1 MSFKLVFSIIL
12 LVMLTTY
19 VFAEAQDELDYKSD
33 EILVRFYP
41 KAKGLQR
48 SISEKAQILQ
58 SEKCGEI
65 TRSYKIVPGLTHVK
79 LPKGLSVQE
88 ALKKLNKRKDI
99 ISARPNYKIYLDSY
113 PNDPYFPQLW
123 GLHNTGQEH
132 PIEGGDNDYGTED
145 ADIDAPEAWD
155 IFTGNQDIIVAVLD
169 SGIDY
174 NHSDLSDNMW
184 INQAELI
191 GDPNSDDDGNGY
203 KDDIYGYDFAD
214 GDSDPNDYYY
224 HGTHVAGTIGAVGSN
239 NIGVSGVCWNVK
251 LMDVKIFPNYGEES
265 FIDKAIAGIEYAVDN
280 GATILNNSW
289 GGGPADSDLY
299 DAIKAAQTAGVLFIA
314 AAGNN
319 VLDEDWNV
327 VLNNDIYPHY
337 PSSYDLDNIISVM
350 ASDHDDVRSQ
360 WNAYFESHYG
370 LTSVDIAAP
379 GSDILSTFPTYMTL
393 AMSNGGLSTYYETI
407 SGTSMATPHVSGACA
422 LVWSMYPHLKASQ
435 VKQIILDSADKL
447 DSLDGLCVTEGRLNL
462 YQALLHA
469 HPLLITIEDDIA
481 DPNGCVVPGDDIT
494 FTITYSNP
502 TTTDPNDPNYIGSAV
517 DTEISFP
524 LPEAIDPNINHPN
537 YALFENSYSWNI
549 GTLNPGDSNSI
560 TFTVTVNSNAEP
572 LGEIIS
578 KVNMSSSIGY
588 GEAQEQ
594 TRVCCW
600 GGDRIYVNAYATGAE
615 TGVSWADA
623 YTDLQDA
630 LHRASQGCGNEIW
643 VAEGIYR
650 PTTTQNP
657 SISFEMVDGIVLY
670 GGFCADANSL
680 SERDYV
686 KYRTY
691 LSGNVDIEGDSDTYI
706 VVNTEPNSA
715 ISSNTLLDGFV
726 ITHSTEAGI
735 YCNEADLIIQNCV
748 ITDNDANGINVYKA
762 SPYLFDS
769 IITDNAA
776 VGVYDCNESHIT
788 IEGCIISKNA
798 GNGISCRKNAALTVK
813 NTWIHNNGGEGIAFS
828 DAASGSVIR
837 NNTIVYNQGI
847 GIGAD
852 VTTPPAVTNCI
863 IWGNENGDISGCGAT
878 YSCFDLGYQGTGNI
892 DDDPNFIGDAPDVY
906 NYHLRYGSPCRDAGN
921 GYYPEEYDI
930 DQEPREYGPEID
942 MGADEIYCTDNNLSD
957 DDVYHPLDWNTDGLV
972 NLYEYNYFA
981 RAWLSYDP
989 NDPAFDPNDVRY
1001 DPNLSEPNSPSF
1013 IDPSR
1018 FEDWYEW
1025 KYICNIDTDGS
1036 SAYQIDLADLELF
1049 WNNWTWKACYLSF
1062 DRWFYTFGQIDGDT
1076 DEMMESQT
1084 TASTM
1089 SFQSGIT
1096 PIAVEDQLQNAQEVV
1111 EFLEKLW
1118 LEDPEIQYQIDT
1130 QQWTDFMTQIYN
1142 WKATLEAQYFS
1153 EQINSE

>member
-1 MSFKLVFSIIL
+1 MCTRTFFAIRVLFCISLTSIL
-12 LVMLTTY
+12 H
-19 VFAEAQDELDYKSD
+19 AEEMPYKEGEL
-33 EILVRFYP
+33 LVRFTP
-41 KAKGLQR
+41 KSNGIQKSLQ
-48 SISEKAQILQ
+48 EKNCIL
-58 SEKCGEI
+58 SSLNMGKIEHV
-65 TRSYKIVPGLTHVK
+65 YKRVQGLTLVK
-79 LPKGLSVQE
+79 LPPSQKVVDVLS
-88 ALKKLNKRKDI
+88 KLEGKREI
-99 ISARPNYKIYLDSY
+99 LYAEPNYKLKLLTTV
-113 PNDPYFPQLW
+113 PNDTDFIQQW
-123 GLHNTGQEH
+123 GLHNTGQS
-132 PIEGGDNDYGTED
+132 GWTLD
-145 ADIDAPEAWD
+145 ADIDAIEAWD
-155 IFTGNQDIIVAVLD
+155 WHTDANDIIVAVID

-174 NHSDLSDNMW
+174 GHIDLEDNIW
-184 INQAELI
+184 INEEELY
-191 GDPNSDDDGNGY
+191 GTPDHDDDGNGY
-203 KDDIYGYDFAD
+203 EDDIFGWDFYY
-214 GDSDPNDYYY
+214 NDANPMDYFG
-224 HGTHVAGTIGAVGSN
+224 HGTHVAGIIGAIGN
-239 NIGVSGVCWNVK
+239 NNTGIVGVCWKVR
-251 LMDVKIFPNYGEES
+251 LMNLKIGMDNEPYVSVSAAISAMEYA
-265 FIDKAIAGIEYAVDN
+265 IDK
-280 GATILNNSW
+280 GAKIVNNSW
-289 GGGPADSDLY
+289 GGDSSTYSTFLKN
-299 DAIKAAQTAGVLFIA
+299 AIEESLEAGILFIA
-314 AAGNN
+314 AAGN
-319 VLDEDWNV
+319 EGE
-327 VLNNDIYPHY
+327 NNNISHTY
-337 PSSYDLDNIISVM
+337 PSDYDCDNIISVL
-350 ASDHDDVRSQ
+350 ATDSDDQKPYWS
-360 WNAYFESHYG
+360 NYG
-370 LTSVDIAAP
+370 ITAVDIGAP
-379 GSDILSTFPTYMTL
+379 GVNILSCIPNNNYDFYD
-393 AMSNGGLSTYYETI
+393 
-407 SGTSMATPHVSGACA
+407 GTSMATPHVSGACA
-422 LVWSMYPHLKASQ
+422 LVWSMYPHLKALQ

-906 NYHLRYGSPCRDAGN
+906 NYHLRYGSPCRDAGI

-1142 WKATLEAQYFS
+1142 WKATLETQYFS
-1153 EQINSE
+1153 EQISSE